1 MENPFHFT
9 GIASAPS
16 FCNRAKECSDLTH
29 YIRNSQNVLLY
40 SHRRFGKTSLLH
52 KVLGELDG
60 ITPYYIDLYGTTT
73 VEEFITSV
81 VQALTRT
88 LSPIERTMAW
98 LREKLTRLTFQFS
111 LDPVNGLPVV
121 SPFFHGGDQGPV
133 LTELF
138 QLLHSL
144 SEKERLVVAFDEFQ
158 EVTAY
163 GDPAFEKKLR
173 KEIQGH
179 GRIAYIFSGSQRHL
193 LSSMFSDTNRAFYKL
208 AASYPL
214 PKISTDHF
222 LSWANELFEK
232 GKKNIPD
239 TVIREVVERCENHP
253 MYVQEFLYHLWE
265 EGLGNLGLDAL
276 EATILERRAIEFI
289 NLFKA
294 MTPNQKKAVK
304 LVAQCQGKKLFSS
317 QNLQRVGFTTPS
329 QATRALNSLLTRD
342 EVVHNGSWSIADPLF
357 KRWILRLR

>member
-9 GIASAPS
+9 GIAQKPS
-16 FCNRAKECSDLTH
+16 FCNREKECADLTH

-52 KVLGELDG
+52 KVLTEFND

-81 VQALTRT
+81 VQALTRHV
-88 LSPIERTMAW
+88 SPVERAMSW

-121 SPFFHGGDQGPV
+121 SPTFHGGDQGLL

-138 QLLHSL
+138 QLLNSL
-144 SEKERLVVAFDEFQ
+144 SEKNKLAVVFDEFQ
-158 EVTAY
+158 EVTSY

-179 GRIAYIFSGSQRHL
+179 QRISYIFSGSQRHL
-193 LSSMFSDTNRAFYKL
+193 LSSMFSDNKRAFFKL

-214 PKISTDHF
+214 PKIETNHF
-222 LSWANELFEK
+222 ISWAENLFEK
-232 GKKNIPD
+232 GKKPIPE
-239 TVIREVVERCENHP
+239 TIIREVVERCENHP
-253 MYVQEFLYHLWE
+253 MYVQEFFYHLWE
-265 EGLGNLGLDAL
+265 EGLCPRGLDAL
-276 EATILERRAIEFI
+276 ETAILERRAIEFI

-304 LVAQCQGKKLFSS
+304 LVARCQGRGLFSS
-317 QNLQRVGFTTPS
+317 RNLQSVGFSTPS
-329 QATRALNSLLTRD
+329 QATRALNTLLTRD
-342 EVVHNGSWSIADPLF
+342 EVVHNGSWAIADPLF